1 MKVFVKS
8 VVAAA
13 AAVLLTT
20 IKYGD
25 AAFLENMGP
34 GDLYIGPD
42 TLTTNLTGFEVP
54 VLVAPMYGVDISA
67 YVGPVYGYA
76 NGGNCDVRIIKNSDT

>member
-1 MKVFVKS
+1 MKVFVS
-8 VVAAA
+8 AIVAGAP
-13 AAVLLTT
+13 AVLLTT

-25 AAFLENMGP
+25 AAFVENIGP

-42 TLTTNLTGFEVP
+42 VLTTDVTGFQIP

-76 NGGNCDVRIIKNSDT
+76 DGGNCDVRIIKNSDT